1 MPPYAILVITT
12 FTLVKVAP
20 KPALLK
26 VRLVVLFTAQ
36 QEGFTWMSLE
46 NAKLRTSVVEAEETL
61 AVAPG
66 TKAPL
71 FNMETIIVPAVAPV
85 IAPVPLNVMK

>member
-1 MPPYAILVITT
+1 MITT
-12 FTLVKVAP
+12 FTLVKVVA

-26 VRLVVLFTAQ
+26 VRFVELFTAQ

-46 NAKLRTSVVEAEETL
+46 NATLRISVVEAEATL

-66 TKAPL
+66 TRVPL
-71 FNMETIIVPAVAPV
+71 FSIETIILPAVAPV
-85 IAPVPLNVMK
+85 IAPVPLKVTK

>member
-1 MPPYAILVITT
+1 MPPYATLVITT
-12 FTLVKVAP
+12 FTLVKVVA

-26 VRLVVLFTAQ
+26 VRLVVLFMAQ

-66 TKAPL
+66 TRVPL
-71 FNMETIIVPAVAPV
+71 FSIETIIAPAVAPV